1 LEQQEALAMSSRAKV
16 QEYAIRARNE
26 IAVDKKLN
34 AIADAIHEFVNYMET
49 LEHQLR
55 NIETKVRRMGI

>member
-1 LEQQEALAMSSRAKV
+1 
-16 QEYAIRARNE
+16 
-26 IAVDKKLN
+26 VDKKLN